1 MRRIPLLAGV
11 LAVAIGAPAAAQS
24 SAPVT
29 RDDSLALGRTYVRW
43 IYENQVDSLWTRLD
57 ERLRGMIGTKESLS
71 KDNDELT
78 ISFGVETAV
87 VEETASASEGNLV
100 YTREVKFESRPEESM
115 VWRFTIAPD
124 GMIKDAKFRPK
135 GQMPGEPQKADSAA
149 AKPTD

>member
-1 MRRIPLLAGV
+1 MRHPLILA
-11 LAVAIGAPAAAQS
+11 AVAAFALAAPASAQ

-87 VEETASASEGNLV
+87 VEETAAASEGNLV

-135 GQMPGEPQKADSAA
+135 GQMPGEPQRADSAA
-149 AKPTD
+149 AKPAN

>member
-1 MRRIPLLAGV
+1 MRRSVLLAAV
-11 LAVAIGAPAAAQS
+11 AAVLLAVPAAAQP
-24 SAPVT
+24 APAT

-43 IYENQVDSLWTRLD
+43 IYENQVDSLWIRLD
-57 ERLRGMIGTKESLS
+57 ERLRGMIGTKESLA

-78 ISFGVETAV
+78 ISFGAETEV
-87 VEETASASEGNLV
+87 VEETVAASEGNLV

-135 GQMPGEPQKADSAA
+135 GAMPDEPQKADPAA
-149 AKPTD
+149 AKPAGQ